1 MMNVMVSA
9 RRAFGLMT
17 KYRTRIGT
25 TSKNV
30 AIAMLKLVTTHDRRR
45 SLKYLN
51 LSHSCGD
58 KRCGTVE
65 WASAEAQADAHKNA
79 PRLVGSLLLTDLVPQ
94 SATQWRGRLFV
105 PDRNIRAG
113 GRITVVGPDQI
124 KVAGCALGGLLCD
137 SQTWNRTSAA
147 TP

>member
-1 MMNVMVSA
+1 MLIPLLALLAAQTEPAQSIDGRWINPAKSV
-9 RRAFGLMT
+9 
-17 KYRTRIGT
+17 IIQ
-25 TSKNV
+25 
-30 AIAMLKLVTTHDRRR
+30 IAP
-45 SLKYLN
+45 
-51 LSHSCGD
+51 CGD

-94 SATQWRGRLFV
+94 TATQWRGRLFV

-113 GRITVVGPDQI
+113 GRITIVGPDQI

-137 SQTWNRTSAA
+137 SQVWNRTSAA